1 LQKVFKVAVA
11 TLVMIFAGADQAL
24 ALPPSECVS
33 ASYSCTT
40 NGYAGQDSYG
50 YYKYST
56 LDAAGRKHNCT
67 SYAAFQIGLMTP
79 YNANYGK
86 LGDATIWA
94 SRARAF
100 GLSVSSVPHASD
112 IAQWNY
118 GHVAFVEDVV
128 YFASGRVAYIVTTSD
143 NAGITD
149 IAPRVTRRS
158 VIYPS
163 ESDYPDNFISF
174 PRYLSGGGTPPIAMI
189 MPLTNG

>member
-1 LQKVFKVAVA
+1 
-11 TLVMIFAGADQAL
+11 
-24 ALPPSECVS
+24 
-33 ASYSCTT
+33 
-40 NGYAGQDSYG
+40 
-50 YYKYST
+50 
-56 LDAAGRKHNCT
+56 
-67 SYAAFQIGLMTP
+67 MTP

-86 LGDATIWA
+86 LGDATTWA

-118 GHVAFVEDVV
+118 GHVAFLEDVV

-149 IAPRVTRRS
+149 IARRVTRRS

-174 PRYLSGGGTPPIAMI
+174 PSYLSGGGTPPIAMI